1 MTATIRPVAEGDLP
15 CVRAQ
20 CLEMKSLLLTI
31 LLLGLVA
38 VLKAQEAPPDDLV
51 DYSGIWYAKAMV
63 HNGTLPSHKIPS
75 IVFPVRIIA
84 LEEGDLETT
93 VVFWNNGHCREFKFV
108 MKKTEEPGKYTAFHN
123 TKVIHVEKTS
133 VNEHYIFYCEG
144 RHNGT
149 SSFGMGKLMGR
160 DSGENPEAMEEFKN
174 FIKRM
179 NLRLENMFV
188 PEIGDKCVE
197 SD

>member
-1 MTATIRPVAEGDLP
+1 
-15 CVRAQ
+15 
-20 CLEMKSLLLTI
+20 MKSLLLTI

-38 VLKAQEAPPDDLV
+38 ILKAQEAPPDDQE

-63 HNGTLPSHKIPS
+63 HNGSLPSHKIPS
-75 IVFPVRIIA
+75 IVFPVRVIA

-93 VVFWNNGHCREFKFV
+93 VVFWKNGHCHEFKFM

-133 VNEHYIFYCEG
+133 VNEHYIFYCES
-144 RHNGT
+144 RHNGM
-149 SSFGMGKLMGR
+149 SFGMGKLMGR
-160 DSGENPEAMEEFKN
+160 DPDENPEAMEEFKD

-188 PEIGDKCVE
+188 PEIRDECVE